1 MDMKLVIMRH
11 GQTDYNVENRYTGTT
26 DIPINATGRA
36 QAKAAGCAPQVQLA
50 YVSPLQRARQTA
62 RICFPNAD
70 LRIVPGLSEMDFG
83 DFQGANTAELANNE
97 AFRVWHESK
106 WALCAPHGQSRGE
119 HQRIVLA
126 AVDAIVR
133 EREAAKAPYALIVA
147 HGGVIMAV
155 CDGLLRDTEKAGR
168 DYLSWNPG
176 NCHLICADVVYKP
189 DGSLCLEH
197 LENHADVA
205 FLRSL

>member
-1 MDMKLVIMRH
+1 MKLVIMRH

-50 YVSPLQRARQTA
+50 YVSPLRRAQQTA
-62 RICFPNAD
+62 RICFPHAS
-70 LRIVPGLSEMDFG
+70 LQIVPGLSEMDFG
-83 DFQGANTAELANNE
+83 DFQGANAAELADNC
-97 AFRVWHESK
+97 AFQAWHDSK
-106 WALCAPHGQSRGE
+106 WALPAPHGQSRGE

-133 EREAAKAPYALIVA
+133 EREAANAPYALIVA

-155 CDGLLRDTEKAGR
+155 CDGLLGEAEKAGR

-176 NCHLICADVVYKP
+176 NCHLICADVFRKAN
-189 DGSLCLEH
+189 GSLHLEH
-197 LENHADVA
+197 LEDHGSVA
-205 FLRSL
+205 FLQNL